1 MLSAEKFSLLSRL
14 LELDSLHTLSM
25 VDGKIFSTRHVP
37 PFPPD
42 APMLVTAIEIESQLE
57 QICHVLSAFYPA
69 DHVARLVR
77 LPGGE
82 VIETTLGAARG
93 EGWDALYLP
102 PLPAGASLEAFQ
114 EIIARLRAPDGCP
127 WDREQT
133 HQTLRKHLL
142 EESYETLSAMDEDD
156 PAKMREEFG
165 DLLLQ
170 VVLNAQI
177 GYEYGEFTMSEV
189 LKGIY
194 DKIIRRHPHV
204 FGQVEVDGV
213 GQASTRAL
221 SRAVLTNW
229 ENIKKEERRKKGD
242 GEKSLLDG
250 LPAALPALTQA
261 QEYQE
266 RAARVGFDWPEID
279 GVLEKIREEIEEVRR
294 SVNPAEFAS
303 ELGDLFFALVNLA
316 RWKEVDAEAALR
328 GTSLKFKKRFAYIE
342 KRVHETG
349 RAMKEMSLQELDDLW
364 NEAKAQG
371 F

>member
-1 MLSAEKFSLLSRL
+1 MLSPEHFALLSRL
-14 LELDSLHTLSM
+14 LRLDSIHALSI
-25 VDGKIFSTRHVP
+25 VDGKTFFTRHAP

-42 APMLVTAIEIESQLE
+42 APMLVTAIETESQLE
-57 QICHVLSAFYPA
+57 QICRVLRAVYPPGHLIWLA
-69 DHVARLVR
+69 HF
-77 LPGGE
+77 PGGE
-82 VIETTLGAARG
+82 VTETTLGAVPG
-93 EGWDALYLP
+93 NVVIEPGIGFALYLP
-102 PLPAGASLEAFQ
+102 PLPAGTSFEAFQ
-114 EIIARLRAPDGCP
+114 EIIAHLRAPDGCP

-142 EESYETLSAMDEDD
+142 EESYETLSAMDAND

-177 GYEYGEFTMSEV
+177 GSESGEFTMAEV
-189 LKGIY
+189 LQGIY

-204 FGQVEVDGV
+204 FAQVEVDGV
-213 GQASTRAL
+213 GQVL
-221 SRAVLTNW
+221 SNW
-229 ENIKKEERRKKGD
+229 EGIKQQERREKGD

-279 GVLEKIREEIEEVRR
+279 GVLEKIREEINEVRQ
-294 SVNPAEFAS
+294 SANPDELAA

-328 GTSLKFKKRFAYIE
+328 AANLKFKKRFAYIE
-342 KRVHETG
+342 KRAHETG
-349 RAMKEMSLQELDDLW
+349 RAMKAMGLQELDALW
-364 NEAKAQG
+364 NEAKGNQKSER
-371 F
+371 

>member
-1 MLSAEKFSLLSRL
+1 MLSAEHFALLARL
-14 LELDSLHTLSM
+14 LGLDSIQSLSI
-25 VDGKIFSTRHVP
+25 VDGKTFSTRHAP

-42 APMLVTAIEIESQLE
+42 APTLVTTIETETQLE
-57 QICHVLSAFYPA
+57 QVARVLRAVYPPE
-69 DHVARLVR
+69 HEIRLVR
-77 LPGGE
+77 FPAGE
-82 VIETTLGAARG
+82 VTETALGAIPAETFTQPG
-93 EGWDALYLP
+93 TWYALYLP
-102 PLPAGASLEAFQ
+102 PLPPGTSFEAFQ
-114 EIIARLRAPDGCP
+114 EIIAHLRAPDGCP

-142 EESYETLSAMDEDD
+142 EESYETLSAMDDNN

-177 GYEYGEFTMSEV
+177 GQEYGEFTMNEV

-213 GQASTRAL
+213 GQVL
-221 SRAVLTNW
+221 SNW
-229 ENIKKEERRKKGD
+229 ESIKKEERRKNGE

-250 LPAALPALTQA
+250 VPAALPALSQA

-279 GVLEKIREEIEEVRR
+279 GVLEKIREEIEEVRQAA
-294 SVNPAEFAS
+294 NPDEFAA

-316 RWKEVDAEAALR
+316 RWKDIDAEAALR
-328 GTSLKFKKRFAYIE
+328 ATSLKFKKRFGFIE
-342 KRVHETG
+342 KRAQEMG

-364 NEAKAQG
+364 NAAKASG

>member
-1 MLSAEKFSLLSRL
+1 MLSAENFSALSRL
-14 LELDSLHTLSM
+14 LELDSIQSLSI
-25 VDGKIFSTRHVP
+25 VDGKTFSTRHMP

-42 APMLVTAIEIESQLE
+42 APTLVTAIETESQLE
-57 QICHVLSAFYPA
+57 QVARVLRAVYPP
-69 DHVARLVR
+69 DHAIRLVR

-82 VIETTLGAARG
+82 VTETNLGAIPAETFTQPG
-93 EGWDALYLP
+93 TWYALYLP
-102 PLPAGASLEAFQ
+102 PLPPGTSFETFQ

-133 HQTLRKHLL
+133 HQTLRKHLI
-142 EESYETLSAMDEDD
+142 EESYETLAAMDADD
-156 PAKMREEFG
+156 PGKMREEFG

-177 GYEYGEFTMSEV
+177 GQEYGEFTMTEV

-213 GQASTRAL
+213 GQVL
-221 SRAVLTNW
+221 SNW
-229 ENIKKEERRKKGD
+229 ENIKKEERRKNGE

-250 LPAALPALTQA
+250 VPAALPALSQA

-279 GVLEKIREEIEEVRR
+279 GVLEKIREETEEVRQ
-294 SVNPAEFAS
+294 SAHPAELAA

-316 RWKEVDAEAALR
+316 RWKDIDAEAALR
-328 GTSLKFKKRFAYIE
+328 ATSLKFKKRFGFIE
-342 KRVHETG
+342 QRAQEMG
-349 RAMKEMSLQELDDLW
+349 RAMKGMSLQELDDLW
-364 NEAKAQG
+364 NEAKKL
-371 F
+371 

>member
-1 MLSAEKFSLLSRL
+1 MLSAENFALLSACL
-14 LELDSLHTLSM
+14 GLDSIQSLSM
-25 VDGKIFSTRHVP
+25 VDGKTFSTRHAL

-42 APMLVTAIEIESQLE
+42 APALVTAIETESQLE
-57 QICHVLSAFYPA
+57 QVARVLRAVYPPQHVI
-69 DHVARLVR
+69 RLVR
-77 LPGGE
+77 FPAAE
-82 VIETTLGAARG
+82 VTETTLGALPA
-93 EGWDALYLP
+93 EIFTQPETWFALYLP
-102 PLPAGASLEAFQ
+102 PLPPGNSFESFQ
-114 EIIARLRAPDGCP
+114 EIIAHLRAPDGCP

-142 EESYETLSAMDEDD
+142 EESYETLAAMDEND
-156 PAKMREEFG
+156 PSKMREEFG

-170 VVLNAQI
+170 VILNAQI

-204 FGQVEVDGV
+204 FGQTQVDGV
-213 GQASTRAL
+213 GQ
-221 SRAVLTNW
+221 VLTNW

-250 LPAALPALTQA
+250 VPAALPALGQA
-261 QEYQE
+261 QEYQQ

-279 GVLEKIREEIEEVRR
+279 GVLEKIREEIEEVRHAA
-294 SVNPAEFAS
+294 NPEQLAA

-328 GTSLKFKKRFAYIE
+328 ATNLKFKKRFIYIE
-342 KRVHETG
+342 QRANQQG
-349 RAMKEMSLQELDDLW
+349 RALKEMSLQELDDLW
-364 NEAKAQG
+364 NEAKEKQEPG
-371 F
+371 G